1 MTKRRMYDVCHKKK
15 AVFYSPDYQ
24 WIPGLDP
31 GPDEV
36 EGSKVVC
43 PICYELVVDDMIRK
57 QNERLKRRGEYPDL

>member
-36 EGSKVVC
+36 EFVRYAMS
-43 PICYELVVDDMIRK
+43 
-57 QNERLKRRGEYPDL
+57 